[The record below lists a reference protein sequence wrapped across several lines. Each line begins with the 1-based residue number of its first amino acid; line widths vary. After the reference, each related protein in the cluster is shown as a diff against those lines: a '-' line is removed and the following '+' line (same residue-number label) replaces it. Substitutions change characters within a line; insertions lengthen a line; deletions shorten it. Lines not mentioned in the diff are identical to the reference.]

1 MRSKETLA
9 CLRLYEKALVMETIF
24 FPNEIRSTDLLPEL
38 EQKVEVNERELKM
51 AISLIES
58 LSTEFDP
65 GKYTSNYRE
74 ALMEVIEAKIAGEE
88 IAVPDKPEDTVIDLM
103 EA

>member
-1 MRSKETLA
+1 M
-9 CLRLYEKALVMETIF
+9 
-24 FPNEIRSTDLLPEL
+24 
-38 EQKVEVNERELKM
+38 
-51 AISLIES
+51 IES

-88 IAVPDKPEDTVIDLM
+88 IAVPDKPEGATVIDLM
-103 EA
+103 EALKASITQAQEVKKEEKKASKKKTTKTKTKVSG